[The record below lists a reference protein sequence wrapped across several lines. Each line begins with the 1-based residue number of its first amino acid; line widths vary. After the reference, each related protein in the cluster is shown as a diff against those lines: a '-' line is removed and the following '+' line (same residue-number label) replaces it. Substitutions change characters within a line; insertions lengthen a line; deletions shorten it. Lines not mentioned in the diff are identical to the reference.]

1 MKLTRL
7 ILLLIV
13 LIPSVLAV
21 SAQDAE
27 MPDAEIANDEGGVRV
42 ITGELS
48 YSDPTLG
55 TYGTEPVVILA
66 SLDTLLD
73 PDFEYYYATEYVATD
88 QPQYMG
94 VITSDISV
102 SPFSYELFLP
112 AEPENRPVDVDN
124 DGEDDTGVMIFNVN
138 FTFDGFGSPFIDL
151 QDFTYYESTI
161 PGDNY
166 ENFLQIIGGT
176 MLVYS
181 PDDQQGF
188 PSGFGDDGVIFT
200 EDDPIVRIP
209 QGWTVVNLDTDPFT
223 FDRSHTATVDIIEPE
238 GEASPDFS
246 ALSYTEAF
254 DAMIDLMRKHY
265 AFTEFKGV
273 DWDALV
279 EEYRPLFEEA
289 EANED
294 SAAYQIALNT
304 FVENAI
310 PDGHIGISSE
320 FLGTLGL
327 PEDIVGGLGIAL
339 QELSDGRVIVIYV
352 GEGSPAAEE
361 GIEVGAQITWI
372 GSLPIDE
379 AIAAEPGLN
388 PPYSSPV
395 LKRLEQVR
403 GVVRFPVGEEVA
415 ITYQNPGAT
424 RRTRATLTT
433 IAESDSRIVSRD
445 IVYGVGRDYPLP
457 IEFRILPSG
466 YGYIAIYSFF
476 DSHSVATEMW
486 RYAINY
492 MNQQGVP
499 GLIIDMRYNGG
510 GSTAQYVPMAGY
522 FFDERQVIGNTG
534 HYVEDLDEFYFDPRT
549 SEQIIPAPEAE
560 RYYGEIAVIISPA
573 CFSACEF
580 FSQMLTTND
589 RAQIVGHYP
598 TGGLGGSIEYF
609 YMPDGVLM
617 QYTTGR
623 AVDAS
628 GEIHIEG
635 SGVEPTVVVPVTE
648 ETVFSEDDVLLNAA
662 VAALD
667 AALAPEAIDGG
678 AVAVGDTVEGE
689 IEAGTR
695 VSYTLEVE
703 DDATLTLTLGDETG
717 DFDTVLR
724 VYGAGG
730 ALVAENDD
738 SPAGNTYNSLIE
750 GLEVAAGDVLTIE
763 VATFD
768 DAYDGAYTLTITAAE

>member
-1 MKLTRL
+1 MMKSMRL
-7 ILLLIV
+7 VLVFMLLLC
-13 LIPSVLAV
+13 AV
-21 SAQDAE
+21 AVTAQDDE
-27 MPDAEIANDEGGVRV
+27 IPDAEIANDDGGVRV
-42 ITGELS
+42 LTGELS

-73 PDFEYYYATEYVATD
+73 PDFEYYYATEYVDTD
-88 QPQYMG
+88 EPQYMG
-94 VITSDISV
+94 AITSDINV
-102 SPFSYELFLP
+102 SPFTYELYLP
-112 AEPENRPVDVDN
+112 AEPDNGLVDVDN
-124 DGEDDTGVMIFNVN
+124 DDEDDTGVMIFNVN

-161 PGDNY
+161 PGDQY
-166 ENFLQIIGGT
+166 ENFLEIIGGT
-176 MLVYS
+176 MVIYS
-181 PDDQQGF
+181 PDDEQGF
-188 PSGFGDDGVIFT
+188 PSGYGDDGVIFT

-209 QGWTVVNLDTDPFT
+209 QGWTVVNLDDEEFT

-246 ALSYTEAF
+246 SLSYTEAF
-254 DAMIDLMRKHY
+254 DAMIAHMRTNY
-265 AFTEFKGV
+265 AFSEFKSV
-273 DWDALV
+273 DWDVLV

-289 EANED
+289 EENED
-294 SAAYQIALNT
+294 SATYQIALNT

-310 PDGHIGISSE
+310 PDGHVGISSE

-352 GEGSPAAEE
+352 GDDTPAEEE
-361 GIEVGAQITWI
+361 GIEVGAEVTEINGT
-372 GSLPIDE
+372 PIDE

-388 PPYSSPV
+388 PPYSSEI

-403 GVVRFPVGEEVA
+403 GVVRFTVGEDVDL
-415 ITYQNPGAT
+415 TYQNPGDDDPT
-424 RRTRATLTT
+424 TATLT
-433 IAESDSRIVSRD
+433 AVDESASRLVSRST
-445 IVYGVGRDYPLP
+445 VYGEPRDYPLP
-457 IEFRILPSG
+457 IEFRILDSG

-476 DSHSVATEMW
+476 DSHSVATELW

-510 GSTAQYVPMAGY
+510 GSTAQYVPMGGY
-522 FFDERQVIGNTG
+522 FFDERQVIGNSG
-534 HYVEDLDEFYFDPRT
+534 SYVEDRDEFYFDPRT
-549 SEQIIPAPEAE
+549 AEQIIPAPEAE
-560 RYYGEIAVIISPA
+560 RYNGEVAVIISPA

-580 FSQMLTTND
+580 FSQMLTTD
-589 RAQIVGHYP
+589 ERAQIVGHYP
-598 TGGLGGSIEYF
+598 TGGLGGSIDYF
-609 YMPDGVLM
+609 YMPEGVLM
-617 QYTTGR
+617 QFTTGR
-623 AVDAS
+623 AVDAE

-635 SGVEPTVVVPVTE
+635 SGVEPTVEVPVTE
-648 ETVFSEDDVLLNAA
+648 ETVFSEEDVLLDAA

-667 AALAPEAIDGG
+667 SALAPEAIDGG
-678 AVAVGDTVEGE
+678 EIAVGDSVDGE

-703 DDATLTLTLGDETG
+703 EDATLNITLGDETG
-717 DFDTVLR
+717 EFDTVLR
-724 VYGAGG
+724 IYDEDG
-730 ALVAENDD
+730 LTVAENDD
-738 SPAGNTYNSLIE
+738 SPAGDTYNSLVE
-750 GLEVAAGDVLTIE
+750 GLEVEAGDVLIIE

-768 DAYDGAYTLTITAAE
+768 DAFDGEYTLTVEAVE

>member
-1 MKLTRL
+1 MKLMRF
-7 ILLLIV
+7 ILFLVLLCSATIV
-13 LIPSVLAV
+13 A
-21 SAQDAE
+21 AQDDE
-27 MPDAEIANDEGGVRV
+27 LPEAEIVNDEGGVRV
-42 ITGELS
+42 LTGELS

-73 PDFEYYYATEYVATD
+73 PDFQYYYATEYVATD

-94 VITSDISV
+94 VITSDINV
-102 SPFSYELFLP
+102 SPFSYELYLP
-112 AEPENRPVDVDN
+112 AEPNNKLVDVDN

-151 QDFTYYESTI
+151 QDFVYYESTI
-161 PGDNY
+161 PGDTY

-176 MLVYS
+176 IVVYS
-181 PDDQQGF
+181 PDDEQGF
-188 PSGFGDDGVIFT
+188 PAGYGDDGVLFT
-200 EDDPIVRIP
+200 EDDLIVRIP
-209 QGWTVVNLDTDPFT
+209 QGWTVVNLDSDPFT
-223 FDRSHTATVDIIEPE
+223 FDRSHTATVNIIEPE

-246 ALSYTEAF
+246 DLSYTEAF
-254 DAMIDLMRKHY
+254 DAMIELMRKQY

-294 SAAYQIALNT
+294 GVAYQLALNT

-310 PDGHIGISSE
+310 PDGHIGVFSD
-320 FLGTLGL
+320 FLATLDF
-327 PEDIVGGLGIAL
+327 PDDIMGGLGIAL
-339 QELSDGRVIVIYV
+339 QELSDGRVIVFYV
-352 GEGSPAAEE
+352 GEDTPAEEE
-361 GIEVGAQITWI
+361 GIELGAEII
-372 GSLPIDE
+372 EINGMSIDE
-379 AIAAEPGLN
+379 AISAEPGLN
-388 PPYSSPV
+388 PPYSSDI

-403 GVVRFPVGEEVA
+403 GVVRFRVGEEVE
-415 ITYQNPGAT
+415 ITYQNPGDDEPTTAQ
-424 RRTRATLTT
+424 LIT
-433 IAESDSRIVSRD
+433 IAESDSRIASLVT
-445 IVYGVGRDYPLP
+445 VYGEDRDYPLP

-476 DSHSVATEMW
+476 DSHSVATELW

-499 GLIIDMRYNGG
+499 GLIIDMRYNNG

-522 FFDERQVIGNTG
+522 FFDERQVIGNSG
-534 HYVEDLDEFYFDPRT
+534 SYVEDLDNFYFDPRT
-549 SEQIIPAPEAE
+549 TEQIIPAPEAE
-560 RYYGEIAVIISPA
+560 RYYGEVAVIISPA

-580 FSQMLTTND
+580 FSHMMTTND

-598 TGGLGGSIEYF
+598 TGGLGGWINYF

-617 QYTTGR
+617 QFTAGR
-623 AVDAS
+623 SVNAE

-635 SGVEPTVVVPVTE
+635 SGVEPTVEVPVTE
-648 ETVFSEDDVLLNAA
+648 ETVFSEEDVLLNAA
-662 VAALD
+662 IAALD
-667 AALAPEAIDGG
+667 AALEPETVEGG
-678 AVAVGDTVEGE
+678 EIAVGDSVEGE

-703 DDATLTLTLGDETG
+703 DDAVLNISLGDETG
-717 DFDTVLR
+717 NIDTVLR
-724 VYGAGG
+724 IYDEDG
-730 ALVAENDD
+730 LLIAENDD
-738 SPAGNTYNSLIE
+738 SPAGNTYNSLVE
-750 GLEVAAGDVLTIE
+750 GLEVEAGDVLIIKVGTYN
-763 VATFD
+763 D
-768 DAYDGAYTLTITAAE
+768 SYDGEYTLTVEAAE